1 MLHKLNAI
9 VAQGYCSKWAMKT
22 SLAKRY
28 MYWKSKVLQDEPSL
42 QSRRILQRDP
52 WSFFENNAIPLSWT
66 LFLAFL
72 DGGRDQGTSKFPLRW
87 LDWNF

>member
-52 WSFFENNAIPLSWT
+52 
-66 LFLAFL
+66 
-72 DGGRDQGTSKFPLRW
+72 
-87 LDWNF
+87 

>member
-1 MLHKLNAI
+1 MYPKKDHFSFISIETTTISTVLAGEIITRLLKMLHKLNAI
-9 VAQGYCSKWAMKT
+9 VTQGYCSKWAMKT

-52 WSFFENNAIPLSWT
+52 
-66 LFLAFL
+66 
-72 DGGRDQGTSKFPLRW
+72 
-87 LDWNF
+87 

>member
-22 SLAKRY
+22 SQKD
-28 MYWKSKVLQDEPSL
+28 MYWKSKVLLDEPRL